1 MNKTL
6 ILQDID
12 ITYLVKAEKNLTDAL
27 HHLETNQLKM
37 GAIQA
42 FELCHELCWKI
53 LKKVITKV
61 STVQPQ
67 YSRDIYRE
75 AAKVGLI
82 ENPELWFDF
91 ITLRNQTV
99 HTYLDAVLDD
109 VISQLPLFQKEAQQL
124 LLNLQKLQ

>member
-12 ITYLVKAEKNLTDAL
+12 ITYLIKAEKNLTDAL

-42 FELCHELCWKI
+42 FKLCHELCWKI

-61 STVQPQ
+61 STIQPQ
-67 YSRDIYRE
+67 YFRDVYRE
-75 AAKVGLI
+75 AAQKQALLKILNYGLI
-82 ENPELWFDF
+82 LSHYVIKQF
-91 ITLRNQTV
+91 IL
-99 HTYLDAVLDD
+99 
-109 VISQLPLFQKEAQQL
+109 I
-124 LLNLQKLQ
+124 